1 MWKTTTAIG
10 LILIV
15 VSGCQSPQTV
25 LQTLQRSDQCFT
37 APVARVGETAE
48 TTSESGRVEEY
59 VQLGLSRNPRIQEA
73 QHRIDAIQH
82 RVPQVLSLPDPMVNT
97 NTHLA
102 PVETAAGRQAFS
114 LGVSQKFTNAERRA
128 TRAAIVSDEAAAA
141 EADLANAQLEIAES
155 IRTACYQLLFIRKS
169 IEITNDDRESLEQIA
184 EVVLRQ
190 YEVKESVTQQDVLN
204 VQTEQSK
211 IENQITE
218 LKQKEKSF
226 QARLARLL
234 HVDPR
239 SNLQISDQLGAAN
252 AYLNVDE
259 LIAQAVETRPDLQS
273 QLAVIRRDRRKIQ
286 LAHLEEKPD
295 FTVGLNWIATSSDG
309 ISPVANG
316 DDALLLGIGFNLP
329 VYKSRIRAGI
339 CEAQSNRL
347 ASESRLASLQDQASE
362 EVFDLVAKL
371 ESTRETLTLIQ
382 EDIIPKAERTLEVSI
397 DEYAAD
403 SVTYVQLI
411 ANWRS
416 VLRYRVTEANL
427 QAQYQQQLASLA
439 RSIGQLNPIQT
450 EAVVTE
456 IMQPDFEGEMDE
468 PQLGEE
474 LNEDVNEEID
484 RDDVDA
490 EKTLESR

>member
-155 IRTACYQLLFIRKS
+155 IRAACYQLLFIRKS

-239 SNLQISDQLGAAN
+239 SNLQISDQLGTSNAN
-252 AYLNVDE
+252 LNVDE
-259 LIAQAVETRPDLQS
+259 LIAQAVEARPDLQS

-347 ASESRLASLQDQASE
+347 ASESRLASLQDLASE

-371 ESTRETLTLIQ
+371 ESTRETLSLIQ